1 MTLFSSVATLWRVL
15 VNLAKGNLKAFEVG
29 GQPKPF
35 YVTSYVAVDGGA
47 IKAKPTITR
56 QEDGLLVTASFKVSL
71 PQEARVYGYC
81 YLASRSESPMPIPE
95 EFARLVTDAGLRSA
109 PDRESIAL
117 LYQSL
122 IHYFGVSQRTFHVS
136 WSLDPEG
143 PFLAEKDLLLPAGQ
157 YTVYGQVLIP
167 GWAVYNHI
175 YKELHSPLYD
185 TDSYTFSC
193 ALSTCLSIHR

>member
-1 MTLFSSVATLWRVL
+1 
-15 VNLAKGNLKAFEVG
+15 
-29 GQPKPF
+29 
-35 YVTSYVAVDGGA
+35 
-47 IKAKPTITR
+47 
-56 QEDGLLVTASFKVSL
+56 
-71 PQEARVYGYC
+71 
-81 YLASRSESPMPIPE
+81 MPIPE

-143 PFLAEKDLLLPAGQ
+143 PFLREKDLLLPAGQ

-175 YKELHSPLYD
+175 YKEIHSPLYD
-185 TDSYTFSC
+185 TDYYALSC
-193 ALSTCLSIHR
+193 ALSVAGTRDTQDVRAEAVQTITVKELKEA